1 MALLD
6 ALSILVARHPIVL
19 SAIHVHHGL
28 SPNADCW
35 AEFCA
40 EQCAARGVSLSVHRL
55 QLARKPGQSLEAI
68 ARSARYERLLATDVD
83 IIALGHQC
91 DDQAE
96 TLLLQLMRGAGPH
109 GLAAMP
115 AYRPGRPALI
125 RPLLNLSR
133 ATIAAYVRSRTLS
146 WIDDESNA
154 NPAHKRN
161 VLRTEVAPRLRAYFP
176 GYPKTLERAARH
188 QAEAAR
194 LLDELAALDA
204 AGAIDRHALLRERLG
219 VLSPPRAR
227 NLLRWF
233 LRHEGLRPPSEA
245 GLADMLQ
252 QLLDASDDAQVRIAC
267 HRHEIGVYRGHIRI
281 HAPTAAAFGL
291 PWSGERELHLPG
303 GTLLFELT
311 RGDGLSADKLA
322 QAPVTLRSRVGGERI
337 QLAANR
343 PHHEVKKLMQQAG
356 LPAWERR
363 TLPLVW
369 CGGALAAVPGIGV
382 DVAFRATPAADAWRL
397 TWMPDSRSK

>member
-133 ATIAAYVRSRTLS
+133 ATIAAFVRSRTLS

-204 AGAIDRHALLRERLG
+204 AGAIDRHDC
-219 VLSPPRAR
+219 LSRPRPVVSFAPR
-227 NLLRWF
+227 
-233 LRHEGLRPPSEA
+233 
-245 GLADMLQ
+245 
-252 QLLDASDDAQVRIAC
+252 RIAAALGSRAC
-267 HRHEIGVYRGHIRI
+267 RHAAAATRCVRRRASAHRVPSTRDWRLPRTHPYPCAYRGSVRAPMEWRTGAAFARRNAALRT
-281 HAPTAAAFGL
+281 HARRRAERRQAGASPGNIALARWRRAHSTCGEPTA
-291 PWSGERELHLPG
+291 P
-303 GTLLFELT
+303 
-311 RGDGLSADKLA
+311 
-322 QAPVTLRSRVGGERI
+322 
-337 QLAANR
+337 
-343 PHHEVKKLMQQAG
+343 
-356 LPAWERR
+356 
-363 TLPLVW
+363 
-369 CGGALAAVPGIGV
+369 
-382 DVAFRATPAADAWRL
+382 
-397 TWMPDSRSK
+397 